1 MILTNQYF
9 HIADTGHVWL
19 HFSFLD
25 ISIRDIS
32 RMLFQRTKY
41 AWTIFLDNCMIYNVC
56 LIYFYDNAHRLGEI
70 GKTSLRSWVF
80 ILNKCIPNTETWTKK
95 YFALIPGYLPK

>member
-32 RMLFQRTKY
+32 KNK
-41 AWTIFLDNCMIYNVC
+41 IC
-56 LIYFYDNAHRLGEI
+56 LNNFSR
-70 GKTSLRSWVF
+70 
-80 ILNKCIPNTETWTKK
+80 
-95 YFALIPGYLPK
+95 